1 MPLIVEK
8 LENGT
13 VIDHIPAG
21 MGLKVLEILKIDRNY
36 EARVALM
43 MNVPSKKVGRKDIVK
58 IEGKTLDDRSVN
70 KIALVAPN
78 ATLNIIKNSNVVE
91 KKIVQLPKE
100 LRGAF
105 KCPNPDC
112 ITNLEPIETLFRME
126 KPEERR
132 LRCGFCETLF
142 EAKELIS

>member
-8 LENGT
+8 IENGT

-21 MGLKVLEILKIDRNY
+21 LGLKVLDILKIDRSY

-43 MNVPSKKVGRKDIVK
+43 MNVPSKKVGKKDIVK
-58 IEGKTLDDRSVN
+58 VEGKLLDDKSVN

-100 LRGAF
+100 LRGALSV
-105 KCPNPDC
+105 P
-112 ITNLEPIETLFRME
+112 TRT
-126 KPEERR
+126 
-132 LRCGFCETLF
+132 
-142 EAKELIS
+142 A

>member
-1 MPLIVEK
+1 MPLVVKKI
-8 LENGT
+8 ENGT

-21 MGLKVLEILKIDRNY
+21 LGLEVLGILKIDRNY
-36 EARVALM
+36 GARVALM

-58 IEGKTLDDRSVN
+58 VEGKMLDDKSVN
-70 KIALVAPN
+70 KIALIAPN
-78 ATLNIIKNSNVVE
+78 ATLNIIRNSNVVE
-91 KKIVQLPKE
+91 KKVVRLPKE

-105 KCPNPDC
+105 KCPNPEC

-132 LRCGFCETLF
+132 LRCGFCEMAF
-142 EAKELIS
+142 EAKELLL

>member
-1 MPLIVEK
+1 MPLVVEK
-8 LENGT
+8 IENGT

-21 MGLKVLEILKIDRNY
+21 LGLEVLGILKIDRNY
-36 EARVALM
+36 GARVALM

-58 IEGKTLDDRSVN
+58 VEGKMLDDKSVN
-70 KIALVAPN
+70 KIALIAPN
-78 ATLNIIKNSNVVE
+78 ATLNIIRNSNVVE
-91 KKIVQLPKE
+91 KKVVRLPKE

-105 KCPNPDC
+105 KCPNPEC

-132 LRCGFCETLF
+132 LRCGFCEMAF
-142 EAKELIS
+142 EAKELLL

>member
-1 MPLIVEK
+1 MPLVVEK
-8 LENGT
+8 IENGT

-21 MGLKVLEILKIDRNY
+21 LGLKVLEVLKIDRNY

-43 MNVPSKKVGRKDIVK
+43 MNVPSKKIGKKDIVK
-58 IEGKTLDDRSVN
+58 VEGKMLDDKSVN
-70 KIALVAPN
+70 KIALMAPN

-91 KKIVQLPKE
+91 KKVVKLPQE

-105 KCPNPDC
+105 RCPNPEC
-112 ITNLEPIETLFRME
+112 ITNLEPIETIFRME

-132 LRCGFCETLF
+132 LRCGFCEMAF
-142 EAKELIS
+142 EAKELLS

>member
-8 LENGT
+8 IENGT
-13 VIDHIPAG
+13 VIDHIPG
-21 MGLKVLEILKIDRNY
+21 GLGLKVLEILKIDRSY
-36 EARVALM
+36 SARVALM
-43 MNVPSKKVGRKDIVK
+43 MNVPSKRIGKKDILKV
-58 IEGKTLDDRSVN
+58 EGKTLDDKSVN

-105 KCPNPDC
+105 KCPNPELRD
-112 ITNLEPIETLFRME
+112 EPRAYRNALQN
-126 KPEERR
+126 
-132 LRCGFCETLF
+132 G
-142 EAKELIS
+142 EA